1 MTRGRLRQWL
11 VLGVAIVTAGAL
23 GTTSASAQS
32 AVPAASAGAPSAKA
46 QACIKGSLLCTE
58 VQDYEHA
65 FGGVYVGTSRGRAIA
80 ISGS

>member
-46 QACIKGSLLCTE
+46 QACIKGTL
-58 VQDYEHA
+58 
-65 FGGVYVGTSRGRAIA
+65 VGRVVSPRFAMPEAIA
-80 ISGS
+80 PEVTIKYSWRERSS